1 MPLSFG
7 DYNIDVERRELRRA
21 KAPVHVEPQVFD
33 LLVYLV
39 NNRDRVV
46 SKDDLIASVWGGR
59 IVSDSTLTSRINAV
73 RNAVGDSGEEKKLI
87 RTIARKGFRFVGAVH
102 VQPGG
107 DEPAHFINPPPNEI
121 QEQSR
126 PALPLPDRP
135 AIAVLPFINMSG
147 DSEQEYFSD
156 GISEDI
162 ITALSKLRWFFV
174 IARNS
179 SFIYKGKAI
188 HMKQVAEELGVG
200 YVVEG
205 SVRKAGNS
213 VRITVQLNDVAT
225 GSHIWAE
232 RFDRSIADVFAV
244 QDEIAE
250 AIVAAIEPQVYAAEN
265 FRAKRKSP
273 DSMDAWD
280 LVMRALSHYWRVTR
294 QDNVVA
300 QALLEKATAID
311 PSYGQALGVL
321 ATSHTFSAHMG
332 WEDMAT
338 ATPVA
343 ERAALA
349 AILADSEDPWAHHAL
364 GCVYLFTR
372 RFDDSLAEFELALRL
387 NPNFSLAQGYYG
399 LALSYCGLWE
409 EANMAARR
417 ALRLSPRDPFSA
429 VYYGIAAYAYFV
441 GRNYDEAIR
450 LSRDGLR
457 QRSDFVGAHRVL
469 TSAAGMAGKTDI
481 ASAALQELRR
491 AQPNISLAWIAGQM
505 PIKLEADREHYLEG
519 FRRAGLA

>member
-1 MPLSFG
+1 MTLSFG
-7 DYNIDVERRELRRA
+7 DYEIDVERRELRRA
-21 KAPVHVEPQVFD
+21 KAPVHIEPQVFD

-39 NNRDRVV
+39 QNCDRVV

-59 IVSDSTLTSRINAV
+59 IVSDSTLTSRINAA
-73 RNAVGDSGEEKKLI
+73 RKALGDSGKDQKLI
-87 RTIARKGFRFVGAVH
+87 RTIARKGFRFVGAVGA
-102 VQPGG
+102 QS
-107 DEPAHFINPPPNEI
+107 DAEPAHTSDSLPDEI
-121 QEQSR
+121 HEYSR

-135 AIAVLPFINMSG
+135 AIAVLPFVNMSG
-147 DSEQEYFSD
+147 EPEQEYFSD

-179 SFIYKGKAI
+179 SFIYKGKAVHLKEI
-188 HMKQVAEELGVG
+188 AEELGVG

-205 SVRKAGNS
+205 SVRKGGDR

-232 RFDRSIADVFAV
+232 RYDRDLSDVFAL
-244 QDEIAE
+244 QDEITE
-250 AIVAAIEPQVYAAEN
+250 AIVAAIEPQLYAAEN
-265 FRAKRKSP
+265 FRAQRKPP

-311 PSYGQALGVL
+311 PSYGQALGLL
-321 ATSHTFSAHMG
+321 AASHTFSAHMG
-332 WEDMAT
+332 WADMAT
-338 ATPVA
+338 VVPIA

-349 AILADSEDPWAHHAL
+349 AIRADSEDPWAHYAL
-364 GCVYLFTR
+364 GSVCLFTR
-372 RFDDSLAEFELALRL
+372 RFDDSLAEFEVALRL

-399 LALSYCGLWE
+399 LTLSYCGRWE
-409 EANMAARR
+409 EADLAPRR

-429 VYYGIAAYAYFV
+429 VYYGIAAYAQFV
-441 GRNYDEAIR
+441 GRNYEEAMR
-450 LSRDGLR
+450 LSREGIR
-457 QRSDFVGAHRVL
+457 QRGDFVGAHRVL
-469 TSAAGMAGKTDI
+469 TAAAGMAGQTDI
-481 ASAALQELRR
+481 ARVALQELRR
-491 AQPNISLAWIAGQM
+491 AQPNISLAWIASQM

-519 FRRAGLA
+519 FRRAGLS

>member
-1 MPLSFG
+1 VLFLFANHVL
-7 DYNIDVERRELRRA
+7 DTDRRELHRGSQPIA
-21 KAPVHVEPQVFD
+21 VEPQVFD

-39 NNRDRVV
+39 ENRDRVV

-59 IVSDSTLTSRINAV
+59 IVSESTLTSRINAV
-73 RNAVGDSGEEKKLI
+73 RKAVGDSGEHQKLI
-87 RTIARKGFRFVGAVH
+87 RTIARKGLRFVAEVRTEQNAAEP
-102 VQPGG
+102 VRA
-107 DEPAHFINPPPNEI
+107 EPA
-121 QEQSR
+121 R
-126 PALPLPDRP
+126 AALPLPDRP
-135 AIAVLPFINMSG
+135 AIAVLPFANMSG
-147 DSEQEYFSD
+147 DPEQEYFSD

-179 SFIYKGKAI
+179 SFIYKGKSV

-205 SVRKAGNS
+205 SVRKGGDR

-232 RFDRSIADVFAV
+232 RYDRGLTDVFAV
-244 QDEIAE
+244 QDEITE
-250 AIVAAIEPQVYAAEN
+250 AIVAAIEPQLYAAEN
-265 FRAKRKSP
+265 FRAQRKPP

-300 QALLEKATAID
+300 QALLEKAIAID
-311 PSYGQALGVL
+311 PNYGQALGVL
-321 ATSHTFSAHMG
+321 ATSHMFSAHMG
-332 WEDMAT
+332 WADMAK
-338 ATPVA
+338 AAPIA

-364 GCVYLFTR
+364 GSVYLFTR
-372 RFDDSLAEFELALRL
+372 RFDDSLAEFEVALRL

-399 LALSYCGLWE
+399 LALSYCGRWE
-409 EANMAARR
+409 EAEEAAHR
-417 ALRLSPRDPFSA
+417 ALRLSPRDPYSA
-429 VYYGIAAYAYFV
+429 VYYGIAAYAQFV
-441 GRNYDEAIR
+441 GRHYDKAIQLSREAI
-450 LSRDGLR
+450 R

-469 TSAAGMAGKTDI
+469 TAAAGMAGQTDI
-481 ASAALQELRR
+481 ARVALQELRR
-491 AQPNISLAWIAGQM
+491 SQSNISLAWIANQM
-505 PIKLEADREHYLEG
+505 PIKDDADREHYLDG
-519 FRRAGLA
+519 LRRAGLD